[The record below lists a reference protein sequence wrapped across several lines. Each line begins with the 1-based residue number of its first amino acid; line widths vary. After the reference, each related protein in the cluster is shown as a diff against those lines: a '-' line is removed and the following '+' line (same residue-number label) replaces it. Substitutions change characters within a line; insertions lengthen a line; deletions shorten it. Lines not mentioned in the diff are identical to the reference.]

1 MRGNEI
7 GSNAHHHLFE
17 LAHVHPGE
25 VGTEG
30 GVVLGVL
37 RGGSGR
43 RGVSDDPRAIEIG
56 HFFPRS
62 STGARKGESGRTTGE
77 SAVEVSSSRSGTSSG
92 SSSSILGPIFV
103 VFRALVSGSQKR
115 SAAHFPETLGLGAG
129 IHQIGQPRS
138 L

>member
-56 HFFPRS
+56 HFFRGLR
-62 STGARKGESGRTTGE
+62 TGARKGESGRTTGE
-77 SAVEVSSSRSGTSSG
+77 SAEEVSSSRSGTSSG

-103 VFRALVSGSQKR
+103 VFRALVSGSHE
-115 SAAHFPETLGLGAG
+115 A
-129 IHQIGQPRS
+129 IGGS
-138 L
+138 LP